1 MENQYL
7 LLAENITYKNNKLS
21 CINII
26 DQLLTI
32 KLPSE
37 FHFDLVA
44 VCGPGWQEGDYN
56 ITIKVQLDDKEVN
69 ELGQTQVKIPNEHF
83 TYNALASDL
92 KVMIPENSRYISFFV
107 YRGEDLIIE
116 RKYQIATLFVP
127 QEQQQAASKV

>member
-37 FHFDLVA
+37 FQFDLVA
-44 VCGPGWQEGDYN
+44 ICGPGWQEGEY
-56 ITIKVQLDDKEVN
+56 TVSIKVQLDDNEIS
-69 ELGQTQVKIPNEHF
+69 ELGQTKVKIPNDVF

-92 KVMIPENSRYISFFV
+92 KVFIPENSKMMKFYV
-107 YRGEDLIIE
+107 YKNDELVIE
-116 RKYQIATLFVP
+116 RKYQVASLFLP
-127 QEQQQAASKV
+127 QETKA

>member
-7 LLAENITYKNNKLS
+7 MLAENIVYKNSKLS

-26 DQLLTI
+26 DQILTV

-37 FHFDLVA
+37 FQFDLVA
-44 VCGPGWQEGDYN
+44 ICGPCWKEGEYS
-56 ITIKVQLDDKEVN
+56 ISIRVQVDESEIN

-92 KVMIPENSRYISFFV
+92 KLMIPENSKSMKFYVFR
-107 YRGEDLIIE
+107 DDKLILE
-116 RKYQIATLFVP
+116 RIYQIATLFIP
-127 QEQQQAASKV
+127 QEPQEVVL

>member
-37 FHFDLVA
+37 FQFDLVA
-44 VCGPGWQEGDYN
+44 ICGPGWKEGEYTV
-56 ITIKVQLDDKEVN
+56 TIKVQLDDSEIN
-69 ELGQTQVKIPNEHF
+69 DLGQTQVKIPSEGF
-83 TYNALASDL
+83 TYNALATDL
-92 KVMIPENSRYISFFV
+92 KVKIPENARILKFFV
-107 YRGEDLIIE
+107 YKDDEMIIE
-116 RKYQIATLFVP
+116 RRYQVASLFIP
-127 QEQQQAASKV
+127 QEATA

>member
-26 DQLLTI
+26 DQLMTL

-37 FHFDLVA
+37 FQFDLVA
-44 VCGPGWQEGDYN
+44 ICGPGWKEGEYDL
-56 ITIKVQLDDKEVN
+56 TIKVQLDNNEIN
-69 ELGQTQVKIPNEHF
+69 ELGQTKVSVPGEGF

-92 KVMIPENSRYISFFV
+92 KVFIPENSKSMKFSV
-107 YRGEDLIIE
+107 YRDNSLIIE
-116 RKYQIATLFVP
+116 RKYQIASLFIP
-127 QEQQQAASKV
+127 QEAAV